1 MLSKNGFHPS
11 RNITDEIYVSSIIL
25 CHPLLCEN
33 GFHWGLSYTIYLFIF
48 PFLPFKKPKK
58 YKSTMLLLFI
68 SYIFVQKYPHRTIV
82 KVASNFSKTL
92 LFAYVIL

>member
-58 YKSTMLLLFI
+58 YKSTMILVNLEKI
-68 SYIFVQKYPHRTIV
+68 T
-82 KVASNFSKTL
+82 KVAYITFLKHFLSATKCSPGNIVWPI
-92 LFAYVIL
+92 Y